1 MHYLSV
7 SNPFHTL
14 VIKLCETVGHC
25 SVILLRYVFFKPPLS
40 ENHCFVCLRI
50 LSHQFLLFVVRNS
63 PQQVTSVVFSNGLKN
78 SRILFLLKHMPQ
90 QIEEAVAH
98 ILGLRNRS
106 HVKQSR
112 WPIWL
117 QSLSVWLGYYFLVA
131 WEV

>member
-63 PQQVTSVVFSNGLKN
+63 PQQVTGSSLRFVRMSSETSDLLNNVVVAVKSKGRNSSMTPTGIIVWFSQ
-78 SRILFLLKHMPQ
+78 M
-90 QIEEAVAH
+90 V
-98 ILGLRNRS
+98 
-106 HVKQSR
+106 
-112 WPIWL
+112 
-117 QSLSVWLGYYFLVA
+117 
-131 WEV
+131 